1 MSTLRFA
8 FVVVVVVVFCF
19 SLSHQSRAR
28 PLKNLE
34 SSSFVFLTLHGFVWR
49 SFRRP
54 TRRVERERGSRTSL
68 DACEHEDDDDDSET
82 GTVASKIGSVFGKV
96 PNPGNRN

>member
-8 FVVVVVVVFCF
+8 FVLVVVVVVFCF

-28 PLKNLE
+28 PSKNLE

-49 SFRRP
+49 PFRRP
-54 TRRVERERGSRTSL
+54 TRRFEREREGVEL
-68 DACEHEDDDDDSET
+68 L
-82 GTVASKIGSVFGKV
+82 
-96 PNPGNRN
+96 

>member
-8 FVVVVVVVFCF
+8 FVVVVFCF
-19 SLSHQSRAR
+19 SLSNQSRVR

-54 TRRVERERGSRTSL
+54 TRRVEGEREREGFEL
-68 DACEHEDDDDDSET
+68 L
-82 GTVASKIGSVFGKV
+82 
-96 PNPGNRN
+96 

>member
-8 FVVVVVVVFCF
+8 FVVVVVFCF

-34 SSSFVFLTLHGFVWR
+34 SSSFVFLTVHGFVWR
-49 SFRRP
+49 FFRRP
-54 TRRVERERGSRTSL
+54 TRRVEREREGVEL
-68 DACEHEDDDDDSET
+68 L
-82 GTVASKIGSVFGKV
+82 
-96 PNPGNRN
+96 

>member
-8 FVVVVVVVFCF
+8 FVVVVFCF

-34 SSSFVFLTLHGFVWR
+34 SSSIVFLTLHGFVWG

-54 TRRVERERGSRTSL
+54 TRRVERERKR
-68 DACEHEDDDDDSET
+68 E
-82 GTVASKIGSVFGKV
+82 
-96 PNPGNRN
+96 